1 MKVGIVM
8 AVKYNFNENNEFVIE
23 DYDKAKTFASFLP
36 GIAGLDGIP
45 MWSFYVNRGQGM
57 GSFGV
62 KDKDNTIMEFF
73 PANVM
78 YKNIEL
84 QGFRTFIKYNG
95 KIHEIFSS
103 MTQDKYKRR
112 MIIEKNLF
120 KIEEVNES
128 LNIKVT
134 VTYFTM
140 PRENFAAIVRK
151 VQIENLDGIEK
162 EIEILDGLTQI
173 LPVGVKN
180 SEYQAM
186 ANLSRAWFD
195 VCNLENNVP
204 YYKVRATTGDSEE
217 VGEVSKGNFYLSFS
231 SESKNLVKPIID
243 MNLIFGSNTSLT
255 FPEEFVA
262 PLEEIY
268 NQKQV
273 VENKASGGF
282 SGVQTVLKNNF
293 KLCTLIGHIS
303 NVELINEIIP
313 KFSFEYIAKKEKEAR
328 KLADEIV
335 EDTLTISSN
344 HLFDKYMKQCY
355 LDNIL
360 RGGYPLI
367 FNNGDENQVYHVYS
381 RKHGDLEREYNF
393 FSLEPAFYS
402 QGNGNFRDVNQN
414 RRNDVFFKPEV
425 ESFNVKQFMN
435 LIQLDGYNPLAVK
448 GSTFNL
454 KEQGLKEILNL
465 IISHKD
471 GVLKIL
477 KDKFTPG
484 SFITYIVDN
493 KVELKV
499 SKEELLK
506 RILKQ
511 SNQDFEAAFTEGYWT
526 DHFTYNMDLVDSYL
540 QIYPDK
546 IEEFMFEDRSYVFF
560 DSPIRILKREEK
572 HVIKD
577 GKVRQYGAIQ
587 VDEEKCNKLNVNIND
602 TNWMKTNNGL
612 GEIYQASLYV
622 KLISL
627 ALSKF
632 VTLDPY
638 GMGIEMEAGKPGWND
653 AMNGLPGIFGS
664 SISET
669 AELKRIV
676 DFIIEVSSE
685 FHKEVIIPIEISVL
699 LKETVITL
707 DEYFNGKLSDFN
719 YWDKTATNR
728 EKYRDKIRFGIAGLE
743 ENFITK
749 DILLIFEKLNRKINE
764 GLEGA
769 LEYGKGI
776 YPTYMCYEAVN
787 YKILEGKTNPINGY
801 QNVKIT
807 EFQGKSLPLFLE
819 APTRI
824 LKGMKDKS
832 KAEKLYNAIKE
843 SNIYDKKL
851 KMYKTSEPI
860 DAMSNEIGRAR
871 AFTPGWLEREAIFMH
886 MEYKY
891 LLALLESGLYKQYY
905 EDIITILVPFLN
917 PEVYGRSILENSSF
931 IASSVNPDPSIHGRG
946 YVARLSGS
954 TAEMLSIWFIMMA
967 GKKVFSYRNKE
978 LTLTLSPILP
988 GWLFNK
994 EGKVT
999 FKFLGNTTV
1008 IYHNPK
1014 KINTYGADGAKAS
1027 EVRITKEDGDFVLI
1041 RGSEI
1046 LGENARSIRSG
1057 KVKLIEVFLL

>member
-1 MKVGIVM
+1 MT
-8 AVKYNFNENNEFVIE
+8 VKYNFNEQNEFIIE
-23 DYDKAKTFASFLP
+23 DYDKAKTFTSFLP

-45 MWSFYVNRGQGM
+45 MWSFYVNRGQAM

-62 KDKDNTIMEFF
+62 RDKDNTIMEFF

-84 QGFRTFIKYNG
+84 QGFRTFIKYQG

-103 MTQDKYKRR
+103 MSQDKYKRR

-120 KIEEVNES
+120 KIEEVNEN
-128 LNIKVT
+128 LKIKVT
-134 VTYFTM
+134 VTYFVM
-140 PRENFAAIVRK
+140 PKESFAAIVRK
-151 VQIENLDGIEK
+151 VKIENLDATEK
-162 EIEILDGLTQI
+162 EIEVLDGLTQI

-180 SEYQAM
+180 ADYQAM

-195 VCNLENNVP
+195 VYNLENNVP
-204 YYKVRATTGDSEE
+204 YYKLRATTGDSEE

-231 SESKNLVKPIID
+231 SESKKLVKPIID
-243 MNLIFGSNTSLT
+243 MDLIFGSNTSLT
-255 FPEEFVA
+255 FPNGFEA
-262 PLEEIY
+262 SLEDIY

-273 VENKASGGF
+273 VENKVSGGF
-282 SGVQTVLKNNF
+282 SGVQAVLKNSF
-293 KLCTLIGHIS
+293 ELCTLIGHSS
-303 NVELINEIIP
+303 NVELINARISE
-313 KFSFEYIAKKEKEAR
+313 FSFEYIAKKEKEAR
-328 KLADEIV
+328 EIVDEIV
-335 EDTLTISSN
+335 EDTLTKTSN
-344 HLFDKYMKQCY
+344 HLFDKYVEQCY

-393 FSLEPAFYS
+393 FSLEPAYYS

-414 RRNDVFFKPEV
+414 RRNDVFFKPEI

-435 LIQLDGYNPLAVK
+435 LIQADGYNPLSVK
-448 GSTFNL
+448 GSTFKL
-454 KEQGLKEILNL
+454 KEEALEQISDL
-465 IISHKD
+465 IISGKD
-471 GVLKIL
+471 EILKIL
-477 KDKFTPG
+477 KEKFTPG
-484 SFITYIVDN
+484 SLITYIVDN
-493 KVELKV
+493 KLELKV
-499 SKEELLK
+499 SKEELLE
-506 RILKQ
+506 RIINV
-511 SNQDFEAAFTEGYWT
+511 SNQDFEAAFGEGYWT

-540 QIYPDK
+540 EIYPDK
-546 IEEFMFEDRSYVFF
+546 IEEFMFEDDSYRFF
-560 DSPIRILKREEK
+560 DSPVRILKREEK
-572 HVIKD
+572 HVITK
-577 GKVRQYGAIQ
+577 GKVRQYGSTQ
-587 VDEEKCNKLNVNIND
+587 VDEEKCNKLNITIND
-602 TNWMKTNNGL
+602 TNWLKTNYGL
-612 GEIYQASLYV
+612 GEIYQTNLYV

-627 ALSKF
+627 ALNKF

-664 SISET
+664 GINET

-685 FHKEVIIPIEISVL
+685 FHKEVMLPIEIGEL
-699 LKETVITL
+699 LKETVMTL
-707 DEYFNGKLSDFN
+707 DEYYNGKSNDFN

-728 EKYRDKIRFGIAGLE
+728 ENYREKIRFGIAGQE

-749 DILLIFEKLNRKINE
+749 DILLAFKKFNRKIDE
-764 GLEGA
+764 GLERA
-769 LEYGKGI
+769 LEYGRGI
-776 YPTYMCYEAVN
+776 YPTYMCYEAKK
-787 YKILEGKTNPINGY
+787 YEILEGKINPLNGY
-801 QNVKIT
+801 QNVKVT
-807 EFQGKSLPLFLE
+807 EFEVKLLPLFLE
-819 APTRI
+819 GPTRI
-824 LKGMKDKS
+824 LKEMKDKN

-843 SNIYDKKL
+843 SKIYDNKL

-871 AFTPGWLEREAIFMH
+871 AFTAGWLEREAIFMH

-891 LLALLESGLYKQYY
+891 LLALLKSGLYKQYY
-905 EDIITILVPFLN
+905 EDITTTLVPFLN

-931 IASSVNPDPSIHGRG
+931 IASSVNPDPSTHGRG

-967 GKKVFSYRNKE
+967 GEKVFSYKNKE
-978 LTLTLSPILP
+978 LILTLNPILP

-999 FKFLGNTTV
+999 FKFIGKTNVT
-1008 IYHNPK
+1008 YHNSK
-1014 KINTYGADGAKAS
+1014 KMNTYGTDGVKAN
-1027 EVRITKEDGDFVLI
+1027 EIRITKTNGEVILINGGKICGQNAKII
-1041 RGSEI
+1041 RG
-1046 LGENARSIRSG
+1046 GEVN
-1057 KVKLIEVFLL
+1057 LIDVFLL